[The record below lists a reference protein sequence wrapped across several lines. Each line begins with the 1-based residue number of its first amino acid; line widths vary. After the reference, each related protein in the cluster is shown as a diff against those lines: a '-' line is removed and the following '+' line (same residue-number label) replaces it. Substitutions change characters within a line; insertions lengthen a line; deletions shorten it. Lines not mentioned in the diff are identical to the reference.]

1 MLGYSDNGISGCSQ
15 PCPVPLSLLNAAK
28 STTSTSV
35 VQPFTSQIGCS
46 LYAIIPSRMKNLLC
60 SGTPFLAPRFDY
72 FKTSLLKRHLSR
84 LNVLN
89 LNILI
94 KLRSISDYEITNFQ
108 PQNEINNHSAQPHNF
123 QFQNNSKPDPLKRS
137 QNLPS
142 YKSRILNVGEPNSPE
157 NNAPHPSQQENL
169 HSSHFT
175 WL

>member
-1 MLGYSDNGISGCSQ
+1 MFIVRDNSFENEK
-15 PCPVPLSLLNAAK
+15 PSLFRNTV
-28 STTSTSV
+28 SRS
-35 VQPFTSQIGCS
+35 PFRLFQDVT
-46 LYAIIPSRMKNLLC
+46 
-60 SGTPFLAPRFDY
+60 
-72 FKTSLLKRHLSR
+72 SR

-94 KLRSISDYEITNFQ
+94 NLRSISNYEITNFQ